1 MAVQIA
7 ADPASIALEL
17 AQGLTHALAAPGMA
31 MTPGL
36 GGETR
41 SKPRVAL
48 AQLYPGF
55 RDEFWPDRQRF

>member
-1 MAVQIA
+1 MPSRIEAN
-7 ADPASIALEL
+7 SIGIKSILC
-17 AQGLTHALAAPGMA
+17 MA